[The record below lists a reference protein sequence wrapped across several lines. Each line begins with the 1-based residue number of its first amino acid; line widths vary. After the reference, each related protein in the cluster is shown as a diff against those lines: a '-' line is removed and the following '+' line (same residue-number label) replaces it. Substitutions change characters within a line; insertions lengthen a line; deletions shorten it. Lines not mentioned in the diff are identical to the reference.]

1 MSTYSIICGK
11 NDICEIY
18 NLTVKIFAVRT
29 ATTTLGQRTNLLKA
43 HHAFLGKVSKTVCEK
58 CSFMDSS
65 VTERGKRGDGGGL
78 TPTYGG
84 HDLKNI
90 SVFLNV
96 KKAEGNKGLC
106 FVCDCNS
113 GARVRGRVYSSSTRA
128 K

>member
-1 MSTYSIICGK
+1 MHSW
-11 NDICEIY
+11 
-18 NLTVKIFAVRT
+18 
-29 ATTTLGQRTNLLKA
+29 
-43 HHAFLGKVSKTVCEK
+43 EK
-58 CSFMDSS
+58 CQKLS
-65 VTERGKRGDGGGL
+65 VKNAVLWTAASLTEEKGGDGGGL